1 MQSDGLLRTY
11 NRFKS
16 RASSTDKRQ
25 EITDVLLVG
34 DDQRMTRGPKSRS
47 GFLAGG
53 LGLILCLLSGCTCSG
68 SRVDQALQSGKGI
81 SSSPTFVQQN
91 YHLHSPDEFEV
102 RAAGP
107 TPYVEQCRIGPDG
120 RVLLGGRSPLG
131 VEGLKPEEIAIQFA
145 HQLHCKPEQ
154 LAVHVTGYHSQQI
167 FIFGEIPG
175 LQRAVEYHGPE
186 TVSEL
191 LQRIGGL
198 SADAAPGDVQVVRS
212 HVADGRPPEVFDV
225 NLAAIVLNN
234 DNQTN
239 VRLQPFDQVYIGQT
253 LQGRMCRCLPPWL
266 RPLFEQLCGMRR
278 HIDKSALPPGTSP
291 RVDGHPDPILPT
303 ASKALQ

>member
-1 MQSDGLLRTY
+1 
-11 NRFKS
+11 
-16 RASSTDKRQ
+16 
-25 EITDVLLVG
+25 
-34 DDQRMTRGPKSRS
+34 
-47 GFLAGG
+47 
-53 LGLILCLLSGCTCSG
+53 
-68 SRVDQALQSGKGI
+68 VDQALQNGRD
-81 SSSPTFVQQN
+81 SSSSTTFVQQN
-91 YHLHSPDEFEV
+91 YHLHCPDEFEV
-102 RAAGP
+102 RAAGA

-120 RVLLGGRSPLG
+120 RVVLGGRGTVG

-154 LAVHVTGYHSQQI
+154 LTVRVTAYHSQQI
-167 FIFGEIPG
+167 FIFGEIAG

-198 SADAAPGDVQVVRS
+198 RADAAPGDVQVVRS

-278 HIDKSALPPGTSP
+278 HVDTSP
-291 RVDGHPDPILPT
+291 PPVGNGPRAEGHADPILPT
-303 ASKALQ
+303 GSHALQ